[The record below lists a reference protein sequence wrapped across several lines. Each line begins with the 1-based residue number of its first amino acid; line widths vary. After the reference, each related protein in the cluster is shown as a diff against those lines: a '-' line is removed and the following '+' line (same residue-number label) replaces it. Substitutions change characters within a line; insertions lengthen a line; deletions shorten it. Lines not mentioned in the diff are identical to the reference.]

1 MLYVCTFMY
10 MTCTMAH
17 VYKSYYFIIFS
28 TIVRVYTLLKV
39 YFASPCASFSAATPQ
54 SFGLSHML
62 SPVPT
67 FAKYFFPSPVRC
79 LSHPSG
85 NSPIE
90 SNF

>member
-1 MLYVCTFMY
+1 MYNGTCIQILLFYNILYHCTCVHITEGLF
-10 MTCTMAH
+10 
-17 VYKSYYFIIFS
+17 
-28 TIVRVYTLLKV
+28 RVTLRLV
-39 YFASPCASFSAATPQ
+39 SAATPQ